1 MPREI
6 SAVALYVPR
15 VCIGAQPRRCSHAN
29 HANCSPTA
37 STDAP
42 NDNGDRLAASSPRR
56 AAPRET
62 RSGDRPTWIDPCLR
76 LAETINDMISPLWS
90 IVFGSVLRQHHYHL

>member
-42 NDNGDRLAASSPRR
+42 NDNGDRHAAPRR
-56 AAPRET
+56 AKRGAVTAPRGLT
-62 RSGDRPTWIDPCLR
+62 R
-76 LAETINDMISPLWS
+76 A
-90 IVFGSVLRQHHYHL
+90 